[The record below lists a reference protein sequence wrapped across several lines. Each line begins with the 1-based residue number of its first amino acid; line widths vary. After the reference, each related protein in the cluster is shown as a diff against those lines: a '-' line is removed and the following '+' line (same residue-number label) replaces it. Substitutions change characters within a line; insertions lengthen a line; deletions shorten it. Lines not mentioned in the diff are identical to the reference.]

1 MQSSIS
7 CPILLDEDKKILC
20 LDNSKEIVDEKKIKV
35 DRNDHEIINS
45 TEEGIAA
52 PLGFHS
58 VESLIPESDTPN
70 VLIECTECQFLA
82 ATAGSL
88 IQHEKMKHRGI
99 KFPCVLCDFA
109 GETFDGLYEHI
120 ESVHF

>member
-1 MQSSIS
+1 MYDLFFLNWGEIFWFERI
-7 CPILLDEDKKILC
+7 PHVFLFLL
-20 LDNSKEIVDEKKIKV
+20 SKYLNFCE
-35 DRNDHEIINS
+35 
-45 TEEGIAA
+45 
-52 PLGFHS
+52 FF
-58 VESLIPESDTPN
+58 LIPESDTPN

-82 ATAGSL
+82 AKAGSL